1 MPKTYIGDD
10 AVFVMS
16 FKENLRDVME
26 TKKINKTYM
35 AKRLGISYMML
46 REYIRGGYMPTE
58 EVLSNLAKIL
68 DCSVDDLTRIRPEF
82 KDL

>member
-10 AVFVMS
+10 AAFVMS

-26 TKKINKTYM
+26 TKKIKKAFI
-35 AKRLGISYMML
+35 AKWLGISHAML
-46 REYIRGGYMPTE
+46 NEYIRGGYIPTD
-58 EVLSNLAKIL
+58 EVLSKLAKIL
-68 DCSVDDLTRIRPEF
+68 DCSVEDLTRVRPEF